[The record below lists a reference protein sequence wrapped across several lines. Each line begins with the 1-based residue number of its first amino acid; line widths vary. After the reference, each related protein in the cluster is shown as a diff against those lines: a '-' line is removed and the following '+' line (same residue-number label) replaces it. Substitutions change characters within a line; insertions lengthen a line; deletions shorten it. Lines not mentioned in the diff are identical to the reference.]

1 MNYAL
6 DRFAGEIQQAI
17 AATGI
22 VPPDQIELAEPKANV
37 PADLAFPCFRAAKQ
51 AGTPPPQL
59 AQQLAQQLRFDE
71 NSLVGGVQA
80 TGPFLNFTLNPPQ
93 LVRAVLDE
101 VERLADRYGSD
112 DLGQNQTVIVE
123 YSSPNIAK
131 RMHVGHIRSTIIGQS
146 IRNIMDFLGY
156 HTIGDNHLG
165 DYGKQFGTNIAA
177 IQRFGRPSGEGEEV
191 LTKIEEL
198 YTRYNRMMGGNADAD
213 ENNQDAET
221 LDDEARSWS
230 LKLEQNDP
238 TAYELWNW
246 MVETT
251 KQANQRNYERLG
263 VRFDTQHG
271 ESFYAEM
278 LPTLIGKVEE
288 SGLAEREAGGALLVK
303 GLRDKNNKELPLFLI
318 QRSDGATLYLTRD
331 VATIIYREQEYRPT
345 KIIYI
350 VGQPQELHFRQVFTL
365 ARALGHAQEIE
376 LVHIQFG
383 TVFSTEGQPLSTRRG
398 NMIYLEALLNDARDR
413 AKAVIEQKIGEGK
426 TDIPPDEIDAIA
438 EAVGIGAVIYNDL
451 YQDSKRNITIDW
463 ERMLS
468 FEGNSAPYLQY
479 THARCCSILREAGDI
494 PAGYDPGDLLSEQEL
509 AVIKQI
515 ARFPGAV
522 RRAGEAYAPYVI
534 AEWLYTLARE
544 FARFYR
550 DHSVLKAPTPES
562 RAARLHLVAATAQS
576 LRNGLALL
584 GIKAPER
591 M

>member
-17 AATGI
+17 AATEL

-59 AQQLAQQLRFDE
+59 AQQLAAQLRFED
-71 NSLVGGVQA
+71 NSLVGSVQA
-80 TGPFLNFTLNPPQ
+80 AGPFLNFMLNPPQ

-101 VERLADRYGSD
+101 VERLGERYGSD
-112 DLGQNQTVIVE
+112 DLGRDQTVIVE

-146 IRNIMDFLGY
+146 IRNILDFLGY
-156 HTIGDNHLG
+156 RTISDNHLG

-177 IQRFGRPSGEGEEV
+177 IQRFGRPDGQGEDV
-191 LTKIEEL
+191 LTQIEDL
-198 YTRYNRMMGGNADAD
+198 YKRYNQLLGGKTNDD
-213 ENNQDAET
+213 DDNQDAEA

-251 KQANQRNYERLG
+251 KQANQRNYDRLG
-263 VRFDTQHG
+263 VHFDTQHG
-271 ESFYAEM
+271 ESFYAGM
-278 LPTLIGKVEE
+278 LPTLLGKIEE
-288 SGLAEREAGGALLVK
+288 SGLARREEGGALVVK
-303 GLRDKNNKELPLFLI
+303 ELRDKNNKELPLFLV

-331 VATIIYREQEYRPT
+331 VATIIYRENEYHPA
-345 KIIYI
+345 KIIYV

-365 ARALGHAQEIE
+365 AQALGHAQDVE
-376 LVHIQFG
+376 LMHVQFG
-383 TVFSTEGQPLSTRRG
+383 TVFNSEGQAFSTRRG
-398 NMIYLEALLNDARDR
+398 NMIYLEALLNDAQAR
-413 AKAVIEQKIGEGK
+413 ARALIEQKISEGK
-426 TDIPPDEIDAIA
+426 TDIPPDEIDAVA

-479 THARCCSILREAGDI
+479 THARCCSILREAGEL
-494 PAGYDPGDLLSEQEL
+494 PATYDPHDLVAEQEL

-515 ARFPGAV
+515 ARFPAVV
-522 RRAGEAYAPYVI
+522 RRAGESYTPYVI

-550 DHSVLKAPTPES
+550 DQSVLKAPTPEI

-576 LRNGLALL
+576 LRNGLKLL